1 MKSLDIN
8 QIKQYLPHRYPLL
21 LVDRVL
27 DWEAGKHIRAIKNVS
42 ANEEFFNGHFPHK
55 PVMPGVLMIESLA
68 QLGGILVQTRPGI
81 PPLKNLRLT
90 AVRQIKVLGSI
101 TPGQSLHLSA
111 KLDAVMGTLGQVTGE
126 IRDDAG
132 QVILTGAV
140 TLAGEM

>member
-1 MKSLDIN
+1 
-8 QIKQYLPHRYPLL
+8 
-21 LVDRVL
+21 
-27 DWEAGKHIRAIKNVS
+27 
-42 ANEEFFNGHFPHK
+42 
-55 PVMPGVLMIESLA
+55 MPGVLMIESLA
-68 QLGGILVQTRPGI
+68 QLVGILVQTRPGI

-90 AVRQIKVLGSI
+90 ALRQIKVLGSI

-111 KLDAVMGTLGQVTGE
+111 KLDAVMGTLGRVTGE